1 MTEFNMTE
9 FNMTKNINQ
18 YFTLSKTLASIIGK
32 PIATESDI
40 NICILKYC
48 KDNNLQCTDGYKLDK
63 KLQSLFNIDKWDTE
77 TIDIHQLH
85 HYLQIVVKDLDKYKL
100 TKLNELKAQHNRCR
114 DNIHIINKKLI
125 YYNKRK
131 QELIEEDCNVND
143 IVKVNKKLQ
152 KYNMKKQ
159 ELEDEMTNL
168 IGIAKKTKRKEH
180 TIIDIIPQRYKISE
194 ELFTFIGSPNTDPN
208 TDPNKEIHFHTRIGL
223 PFQLNVPYIIRFV
236 MTYAKTHGLIVKDTK
251 GYIIPD
257 TVLIKLFNLKEGD
270 TFSFSNLYSYISKH
284 FIKMN

>member
-1 MTEFNMTE
+1 MTEFNMTTE
-9 FNMTKNINQ
+9 NINQ

-85 HYLQIVVKDLDKYKL
+85 LYLQNVVKDLDKYEV
-100 TKLNELKAQHNRCR
+100 TKLNELKVQISRCR

-125 YYNKRK
+125 RYNKRK
-131 QELIEEDCNVND
+131 QELIEEDCNDND

-152 KYNMKKQ
+152 EYNIKKQ
-159 ELEDEMTNL
+159 ELEDEMKNL
-168 IGIAKKTKRKEH
+168 RGSAEKTKRENRQLSIR
-180 TIIDIIPQRYKISE
+180 TPQRYKISE

-208 TDPNKEIHFHTRIGL
+208 FVPNKEIHFRSTIRS
-223 PFQLNVPYIIRFV
+223 PFQLNVQYVTGFVITYI
-236 MTYAKTHGLIVKDTK
+236 KTHGLMIKDTK
-251 GYIIPD
+251 GRIIPD
-257 TVLIKLFNLKEGD
+257 TDLIKLFNLKEGD
-270 TFSFSNLYSYISKH
+270 TLSFSNLYSYISKH

>member
-85 HYLQIVVKDLDKYKL
+85 HYLHNFQTLSYHFYEYHSL
-100 TKLNELKAQHNRCR
+100 FLYELKYLL
-114 DNIHIINKKLI
+114 KKVI
-125 YYNKRK
+125 PERYN
-131 QELIEEDCNVND
+131 
-143 IVKVNKKLQ
+143 
-152 KYNMKKQ
+152 
-159 ELEDEMTNL
+159 
-168 IGIAKKTKRKEH
+168 
-180 TIIDIIPQRYKISE
+180 
-194 ELFTFIGSPNTDPN
+194 
-208 TDPNKEIHFHTRIGL
+208 
-223 PFQLNVPYIIRFV
+223 
-236 MTYAKTHGLIVKDTK
+236 
-251 GYIIPD
+251 
-257 TVLIKLFNLKEGD
+257 
-270 TFSFSNLYSYISKH
+270 
-284 FIKMN
+284 

>member
-1 MTEFNMTE
+1 MTEFNMTS
-9 FNMTKNINQ
+9 KNINQ
-18 YFTLSKTLASIIGK
+18 NFTLSKILASIIGK

-48 KDNNLQCTDGYKLDK
+48 KDNNLQCTDGYKLDE

-85 HYLQIVVKDLDKYKL
+85 LYLQNVVKDLDKYEV
-100 TKLNELKAQHNRCR
+100 TKLNELKAQHSRCR

-125 YYNKRK
+125 RYNKRK
-131 QELIEEDCNVND
+131 QELIEEDCNDND

-152 KYNMKKQ
+152 EYNIKKQ
-159 ELEDEMTNL
+159 ELEDEMKNL
-168 IGIAKKTKRKEH
+168 RGSAEKTKRENRQLSIR
-180 TIIDIIPQRYKISE
+180 TPQRYKISE

-208 TDPNKEIHFHTRIGL
+208 FVPNKEIHFRSTIGL
-223 PFQLNVPYIIRFV
+223 PFQLNVQYVTGFVITYI
-236 MTYAKTHGLIVKDTK
+236 KTHGLMIKDTK
-251 GYIIPD
+251 GRIIPD
-257 TVLIKLFNLKEGD
+257 TDLIKLFNLKEGD
-270 TFSFSNLYSYISKH
+270 TLSFSNLYSYISKH